1 MLSVEVPML
10 KGIYVS
16 NGIKEFYGPSP
27 VLVNK
32 VLLKYSYVT
41 CLPMA
46 LILSA
51 IHHDKEPGNLNYLT
65 LGSLQKFCQ
74 TLA

>member
-1 MLSVEVPML
+1 MLSVEVPLL

-41 CLPMA
+41 GLPMA

-51 IHHDKEPGNLNYLT
+51 IHQDKDHIKSQET
-65 LGSLQKFCQ
+65 
-74 TLA
+74 

>member
-1 MLSVEVPML
+1 ML

-51 IHHDKEPGNLNYLT
+51 IHQDKDHIKSQET
-65 LGSLQKFCQ
+65 
-74 TLA
+74 